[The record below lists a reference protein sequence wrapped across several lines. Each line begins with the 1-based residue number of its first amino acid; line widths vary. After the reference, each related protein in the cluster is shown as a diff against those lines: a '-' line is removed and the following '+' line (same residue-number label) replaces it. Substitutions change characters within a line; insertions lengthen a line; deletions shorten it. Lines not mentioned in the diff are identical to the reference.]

1 MIKTELFWDVTP
13 YRLVNINTDL
23 NIIKLVNMYQSYP
36 RRLQYSICS
45 VFVKPNCLITGFI
58 KANSFTLCWVQRVK
72 CATFHTPLLQE
83 TFEYYFLTFKSGSL
97 NFPLPPLANRK
108 VVNSFKANENLNTP
122 SLLGSSLNL
131 NPRVIE
137 GLNGL
142 FPWIYS
148 PKLCRDF
155 SLSPWMLC
163 GPPISFFLAQSPT
176 LTTRTTEF
184 RITLYVSWTLSADT
198 FF

>member
-1 MIKTELFWDVTP
+1 
-13 YRLVNINTDL
+13 
-23 NIIKLVNMYQSYP
+23 
-36 RRLQYSICS
+36 
-45 VFVKPNCLITGFI
+45 
-58 KANSFTLCWVQRVK
+58 
-72 CATFHTPLLQE
+72 
-83 TFEYYFLTFKSGSL
+83 
-97 NFPLPPLANRK
+97 
-108 VVNSFKANENLNTP
+108 VNSFKANENLNTP